1 METLKL
7 SKEELSKK
15 RKADF
20 FTGLLILFISI
31 AMLFESFTFPMTD
44 SYGGVQNV
52 WYVSPALLPIL
63 VSSLLILLSLILI
76 KRSITDGGFKQAI
89 EDFPKLTQTIR
100 SEGSRRFFIICCY
113 LIAYVYGVIPYVDF
127 FIGSMVFLLA
137 FILPFYL
144 DRSEL
149 FSVSFLPFMVTSTLI
164 GILGYQGM
172 VSSLL
177 ADIALL
183 AIMLFITLCSYLKI
197 KGDSELFS
205 KWRISVMTSV
215 LTPLILVP
223 CFKFGLLVPLPTE
236 GLVIKAMEHLAYLV
250 R

>member
-1 METLKL
+1 MQPLKL

-20 FTGLLILFISI
+20 FTGLLILFVSI
-31 AMLFESFTFPMTD
+31 TMLFESLTFPMTD

-63 VSSLLILLSLILI
+63 VSSLLILLSLVLI

-89 EDFPKLTQTIR
+89 DDFPQLAQTIQ
-100 SEGSRRFFIICCY
+100 SEGSRRFFIICSY
-113 LIAYVYGVIPYVDF
+113 LIAYVYGLIPYVDF

-144 DRSEL
+144 DRNDL
-149 FSVSFLPFMVTSTLI
+149 FSVSFWPFILISILI
-164 GILGYQGM
+164 GILGYQGV
-172 VSSLL
+172 VSSLMV
-177 ADIALL
+177 DIVLL
-183 AIMLFITLCSYLKI
+183 AIMLFITLCSYFKI
-197 KGDSELFS
+197 KDESVLFS
-205 KWRISVMTSV
+205 KWRTSV
-215 LTPLILVP
+215 ATSILTPLILVP

-236 GLVIKAMEHLAYLV
+236 GLVIKAMENLAYLI